1 MACLE
6 CGKQEEWL
14 CGNCLSKIKTVDE
27 QLCPLCER
35 AITPDGRICFAC
47 KKRSPLDGLLVC
59 ASYKEKTVSRAV
71 HNFKYRFIS
80 DLSVP
85 LGKIMTKKILSSS
98 LPLPDFLLPVPLH
111 SRRLRW
117 RGFNQAELLA
127 GIISKNLTPGMEI
140 PIPQNVL
147 VRRKYTSS
155 QMKIKNL
162 QQRKRNIENAFLVR
176 DPRSIKGKTIF
187 LIDDVATTGAT
198 LFECAKTLKTK
209 GAREVFAIVIARQ
222 EMKVRDQ

>member
-1 MACLE
+1 
-6 CGKQEEWL
+6 
-14 CGNCLSKIKTVDE
+14 
-27 QLCPLCER
+27 
-35 AITPDGRICFAC
+35 
-47 KKRSPLDGLLVC
+47 
-59 ASYKEKTVSRAV
+59 
-71 HNFKYRFIS
+71 
-80 DLSVP
+80 
-85 LGKIMTKKILSSS
+85 
-98 LPLPDFLLPVPLH
+98 
-111 SRRLRW
+111 
-117 RGFNQAELLA
+117 
-127 GIISKNLTPGMEI
+127 MEI